1 MHRLVLAQLAAMSLV
16 LGEGGSFV
24 LKLFDVETPCT
35 VCDRTLRSSVSTHQ
49 FARNDLVLASAD
61 HISFVGQA
69 SLYYVAHQ
77 LFSQVTMLKPVTS
90 RPASSER

>member
-1 MHRLVLAQLAAMSLV
+1 MHRLVLAQVAAMSLV
-16 LGEGGSFV
+16 LAQGGSFV

-35 VCDRTLRSSVSTHQ
+35 VCDGTLRSLPSTRR
-49 FARNDLVLASAD
+49 FVRNYLVLDLACF
-61 HISFVGQA
+61 ISFVGQV